1 MGQISGIQIPADA
14 IKSGMQ
20 NLELSAVVRQSDAAK
35 EEESTREQPGND
47 PAASEVLSNP
57 VEAISQ
63 EVEKAKRA
71 PKRAGLLSFK
81 TANDWVE
88 EALNSPDPKMYFHNL
103 IVQFENTV
111 IFASSNVGKSILAVQ
126 IAEAIALYEKIMYID
141 LELSTKQFQMR
152 YSDTST
158 GEVHIF
164 PTNFIRAEIDP
175 ELIAGA
181 DLEQEIL
188 DSIEEAAKQG
198 IKFFVIDNITF
209 ICNDSEKGATAG
221 SFMMKLI
228 RLKKK
233 FNLTTIVI
241 AHTPKRRGFEPIT
254 QNDLAGSAKLINFF
268 DAGIALARSAKDTNL
283 RYLKQVK
290 VRTGEYQYDAE
301 NVIVLDMTKNDGFLK
316 FEIQGYSK
324 EEDHLKN
331 RESGDNVEEILSIL
345 RLRKDGKSLREIA
358 KILEMSLGMVQRR
371 LKTAEEQNI
380 TLDEDKEDS
389 VSEPYRVSETIQ
401 PIQPIQSSDVRLPF
415 KDEED

>member
-1 MGQISGIQIPADA
+1 MKPGITP
-14 IKSGMQ
+14 
-20 NLELSAVVRQSDAAK
+20 
-35 EEESTREQPGND
+35 
-47 PAASEVLSNP
+47 NP
-57 VEAISQ
+57 LLNPDEAILS
-63 EVEKAKRA
+63 EIEKAQRA
-71 PKRAGLLSFK
+71 PRRAGLLSFK

-88 EALNSPDPKMYFHNL
+88 EALNSPDPKMYFYNL

-126 IAEAIALYEKIMYID
+126 IAETIAHEEKIMYID

-152 YSDTST
+152 YSDIAT
-158 GEVHIF
+158 GLIHIF
-164 PTNFIRAEIDP
+164 PSNFIRAEIDP

-188 DSIEEAAKQG
+188 DSIEEAAAQG
-198 IKFFVIDNITF
+198 ISFFIIDNITF

-241 AHTPKRRGFEPIT
+241 AHTPKRRLWEPIT

-301 NVIVLDMTKNDGFLK
+301 NVIILDISKTDGFLK
-316 FEIQGYSK
+316 FEVQGYAR
-324 EEDHLKN
+324 EDDHLRN
-331 RESGDNVEEILSIL
+331 RESSDNVEEILSIL

-358 KILEMSLGMVQRR
+358 RTLEMSLGMVQRR
-371 LKTAEEQNI
+371 LRTAEEQNI
-380 TLDEDKEDS
+380 TLQEDS
-389 VSEPYRVSETIQ
+389 DSSVSDCIGVSDAIQ
-401 PIQPIQSSDVRLPF
+401 PIHPIHPDTARLPF
-415 KDEED
+415 KEED